1 MARVVDLRSDTLT
14 MPTDEMYEALRQAPL
29 GDDVFQEDPTV
40 NRLQALAAE
49 KLGKEAALLVTSGT
63 QGNLLALLTHC
74 PRGSEAIVG
83 ATSHIYNYEVGG
95 LAALGGILPR
105 VVPDPDG
112 APTPED
118 VAAAIRPKD
127 VHAGPTALICLE
139 NTHNRAGGTAIPL
152 DRLRA
157 IAEVAQRQGLPVH
170 LDGARVFNAAVALG
184 VDVRAITQHVDSV
197 TFCLSKGLSA
207 PVGSVLCGSQAFIER
222 ARGIRKMLGA
232 GMRQAGWIAAAG
244 IVALEQ
250 LVPRLAE
257 DHANARALA
266 ERLARIPGLAV
277 DLERVQSNL
286 VFFTITAPQLT
297 ARELVAR
304 LAAAGVRCNAP
315 GERRIRMVTYRG
327 ISREDVEYAAEA
339 VARAM
344 KGELA
349 PAERVA
355 VGSY

>member
-244 IVALEQ
+244 IVALNEN
-250 LVPRLAE
+250 VERLAE
-257 DHANARALA
+257 DHANARLLGALLR
-266 ERLARIPGLAV
+266 ELPGLRLEPETVYTNMVFV
-277 DLERVQSNL
+277 DV
-286 VFFTITAPQLT
+286 TGTGLT
-297 ARELVAR
+297 PAEVGAR
-304 LAAAGVRCNAP
+304 LAEDGIRVDVFDD
-315 GERRIRMVTYRG
+315 RRLRLVTHLG
-327 ISREDVEYAAEA
+327 ITREDVERTAAA
-339 VARAM
+339 LARLVRTARA
-344 KGELA
+344 
-349 PAERVA
+349 
-355 VGSY
+355 

>member
-1 MARVVDLRSDTLT
+1 MIDLRSDTVT
-14 MPTDEMYEALRQAPL
+14 QPTPSMRRAMLEVEV
-29 GDDVFQEDPTV
+29 GDDVYGEDPTV
-40 NRLQALAAE
+40 NALEARAAA
-49 KLGKEAALLVTSGT
+49 LTGKEAGLLVTSGT
-63 QGNLLALLTHC
+63 QGNLVALLTHA
-74 PRGSEAIVG
+74 PHGTEVILG
-83 ATSHIYNYEVGG
+83 ELSHIAWWEVNGMATLGG
-95 LAALGGILPR
+95 LMPR
-105 VVPDPDG
+105 LVPDVDG
-112 APTPED
+112 APRPED
-118 VAAAIRPKD
+118 VERAIRPRNI
-127 VHAGPTALICLE
+127 HAGRTALICLE
-139 NTHNRAGGTAIPL
+139 NTHADRGGRPVPPERIA
-152 DRLRA
+152 A
-157 IAEVAQRQGLPVH
+157 VAEVAQRQGLPVH